1 MHSVASF
8 LSEKSG
14 IVPPMDLAFLLL
26 CWSAPGDQAA
36 WRVSGIKTELCRSTL
51 WSFTV
56 VHITVSYQASW
67 GENTPKSVMT
77 AKLGTDMKV
86 EIIQFIL
93 RWLHYFSLLWACYGT
108 DVWSIHRSEPSN
120 ICIPSH
126 PSSMTIWKSA
136 YFKWKFSKAH
146 SFFSPLVTSKVRK

>member
-1 MHSVASF
+1 MRSVASS

-14 IVPPMDLAFLLL
+14 VVPPMDLALLLL
-26 CWSAPGDQAA
+26 CSSAPGDWAA
-36 WRVSGIKTELCRSTL
+36 SRLSDMKTELCRSTV
-51 WSFTV
+51 WSFTI
-56 VHITVSYQASW
+56 VHITVSYQAGW
-67 GENTPKSVMT
+67 GENTPKTVMT
-77 AKLGTDMKV
+77 TKQGRDMKV
-86 EIIQFIL
+86 EIIQLIL
-93 RWLHYFSLLWACYGT
+93 RWLHYFSFLWACFGA

-146 SFFSPLVTSKVRK
+146 FFFSPLVTSKVGK